1 MESSLTIDK
10 QLEERLNALAAA
22 RQMSPQAVMRDAVRD
37 YVDRAER
44 LAEFLY
50 KAEQSKF
57 EFDQTGRHL
66 KSAAAFEWL
75 DRWGGPDETEAPECQ
90 TLL

>member
-1 MESSLTIDK
+1 MNAFSALDRGL
-10 QLEERLNALAAA
+10 QDRLKALANTRNLPPEALIE
-22 RQMSPQAVMRDAVRD
+22 DAVRD

-50 KAEQSKF
+50 EAAQSKS